1 MLTYEL
7 YSYWLFIWSILHYSG
22 IIKPSPLIFL
32 IIAIIIVH
40 LVLLYFVIRNKLS
53 NYTIIK
59 KIISNT
65 YMKFIPIYLIF
76 KKPLINEI
84 DLQFGFIITY
94 LYIIIL
100 LINKKN
106 PIKIYLDLD
115 KTESIHNYLYD
126 KSYGYLRNTYNYL
139 LLLKK

>member
-1 MLTYEL
+1 
-7 YSYWLFIWSILHYSG
+7 
-22 IIKPSPLIFL
+22 
-32 IIAIIIVH
+32 
-40 LVLLYFVIRNKLS
+40 
-53 NYTIIK
+53 
-59 KIISNT
+59 
-65 YMKFIPIYLIF
+65 MKFIPIYLIF

-126 KSYGYLRNTYNYL
+126 KSYGYLRNTYNSL